1 MESLF
6 LLLLLLQGRSRS
18 RSKNYEHDPK
28 PKDSH
33 LKLKHPEQ
41 NGLHK
46 SRARTVG
53 VSATKREGGGGRL
66 RYDAV
71 MEWRISKSSGIVFSR
86 CNA

>member
-6 LLLLLLQGRSRS
+6 LLLLLLLQGRSRS
-18 RSKNYEHDPK
+18 KNYEHDPE

-46 SRARTVG
+46 SRARTAG

-66 RYDAV
+66 R
-71 MEWRISKSSGIVFSR
+71 
-86 CNA
+86 